1 MFPKESSGR
10 RNGRKGWLRGMA
22 PPAALA
28 GVVAAGL
35 CTGYLA
41 SRQVANEGP
50 PPTYRAYIYEQVSAN
65 PENALTQDGFTLHFV
80 SKGNYYICQ
89 LCGSS
94 QSISGCGNAP
104 TFPTPL
110 NPNNPP
116 NAQILTHSTSC
127 GQCVNPG

>member
-1 MFPKESSGR
+1 VFNLAKSMK
-10 RNGRKGWLRGMA
+10 NGRKAGKLRGFVRS
-22 PPAALA
+22 AAVL
-28 GVVAAGL
+28 GVVVAGA
-35 CTGYLA
+35 CTGYIA
-41 SRQVANEGP
+41 SVALGESGS
-50 PPTYRAYIYEQVSAN
+50 PTYCSYLYGQLSTSQK
-65 PENALTQDGFTLHFV
+65 NALTQDGFTLHFV
-80 SKGNYYICQ
+80 GQGNYYICQ

-116 NAQILTHSTSC
+116 NAQIVTHSTSC